1 MDDAACAMRR
11 PPWVTCSCDV
21 GTTRARV
28 RAAQIILCLGVSIDA
43 GMSSIAHFVR
53 MFFYAT

>member
-1 MDDAACAMRR
+1 MQRALCIVRLG
-11 PPWVTCSCDV
+11 VTCSCDV

-28 RAAQIILCLGVSIDA
+28 RAARIILCLGVSIDA

>member
-1 MDDAACAMRR
+1 MQRALCVVRLG
-11 PPWVTCSCDV
+11 VTCSCDV

-53 MFFYAT
+53 MFFYAI

>member
-1 MDDAACAMRR
+1 MQHALCIVGLGAI
-11 PPWVTCSCDV
+11 CSCDV